1 MDEEESLRRE
11 YCSLMDVKK
20 KKKMMKSDSPAT
32 APSRYRRDPR
42 NRAGGFVY

>member
-20 KKKMMKSDSPAT
+20 KKSDFPAT

-42 NRAGGFVY
+42 NQAGGFAY